1 MPSVGGVVRM
11 SMYPTDSFESDI
23 QRRVYE
29 YVERNGAVTP
39 AELARSIEID
49 GGRAHSKPARSGA
62 YTETVPP
69 APDDLRAALE
79 ALQADG
85 YLTEDD
91 GKLRIALSATTT
103 SLECEDEIVA
113 IRPAREEDRAGVVE
127 TMRTV
132 ADDGTYV
139 VAENVATE
147 LERERAL
154 VRANEERSRI
164 VFVAVRGQESDGDD
178 AETEGTESDAGTEAD
193 GSEAAEGAKPDECAP
208 MGDREV
214 VGWLHL
220 DAPEL
225 QPLRH
230 TAEVTVGV
238 DPGFRRQ
245 GIGSSLLEYG
255 LEWASDAGY
264 QKLYQNLPAT
274 NEAAIE
280 FLEENGWQ
288 REGKHE
294 GQYCLDGEFVDEI
307 MLATWPQ
314 S

>member
-1 MPSVGGVVRM
+1 MRTHPVE
-11 SMYPTDSFESDI
+11 SFETDL

-39 AELARSIEID
+39 DELARSIEVD
-49 GGRAHSKPARSGA
+49 GGRAHSKPARSGT
-62 YTETVPP
+62 YTETVAP
-69 APDDLRAALE
+69 APDDLRSCIE
-79 ALQADG
+79 TLQTEG
-85 YLTEDD
+85 YLTDVD

-103 SLECEDEIVA
+103 DLECDDGTVT
-113 IRPAREEDRAGVVE
+113 IRPAHEEDRDGVVE

-154 VRANEERSRI
+154 VRANEERSR
-164 VFVAVRGQESDGDD
+164 VFFVAELGEEPADAEPDGAETGDD
-178 AETEGTESDAGTEAD
+178 VSMAD
-193 GSEAAEGAKPDECAP
+193 RDI
-208 MGDREV
+208 
-214 VGWLHL
+214 VGWVHV

-225 QPLRH
+225 SSLRH
-230 TAEVTVGV
+230 TAEITVGV
-238 DPGFRRQ
+238 DPEYRRQ
-245 GIGSSLLEYG
+245 GVGSSLLEYG
-255 LEWASDAGY
+255 CEWATDAGY
-264 QKLYQNLPAT
+264 RKLYQNLPAT

-288 REGKHE
+288 REGEHE

-307 MLATWPQ
+307 MLATWP
-314 S
+314 

>member
-1 MPSVGGVVRM
+1 M

-49 GGRAHSKPARSGA
+49 GGQAHSKPARSGA

-79 ALQADG
+79 ALRADG
-85 YLTEDD
+85 YLTEND
-91 GKLRIALSATTT
+91 GRLRVALSATTT
-103 SLECEDEIVA
+103 ALECEDGVVT

-164 VFVAVRGQESDGDD
+164 VFVAIHGQESVADDVEADED
-178 AETEGTESDAGTEAD
+178 AE
-193 GSEAAEGAKPDECAP
+193 SEVSAKPEEDAST
-208 MGDREV
+208 GDREV

-238 DPGFRRQ
+238 DPEFRRQ

-264 QKLYQNLPAT
+264 RKLYQNLPAT

-288 REGKHE
+288 REGEHE
-294 GQYCLDGEFVDEI
+294 GQYRLEGEFVDEI
-307 MLATWPQ
+307 MLATWP
-314 S
+314 